1 MTRRKLTIPSREDLT
16 HEQVLHHYHYN
27 PVTGVFKRIVE
38 YDSWCNPMSCDKVI
52 TAFNNRG
59 YYWDRLFNLNFLA
72 HRLIWLYMTGEHP
85 ANEVDHINGNRK
97 DNRWCNLRA
106 VTAFEN
112 SRNQGERK
120 DNTSGCRGVTYRKS
134 GRGLKRWVA
143 RISHKGTRYLLGYFE
158 TFEEAV
164 NVRKQAEIELG
175 YHENHAKRS
184 SWEK

>member
-1 MTRRKLTIPSREDLT
+1 MTLPSREHLT
-16 HEQVLHHYHYN
+16 HEQVLHHYHYD
-27 PVTGVFKRIVE
+27 PLTGVMTRIIE
-38 YDSWCNPMSCDKVI
+38 YNGWCKPVSCCKPIVSS
-52 TAFNNRG
+52 NNRG
-59 YYWDRLFNLNFLA
+59 YFWDRLFNLNFLT

-85 ANEVDHINGNRK
+85 ENEIDHINGIRK
-97 DNRWCNLRA
+97 DNRWCNLRS
-106 VTAFEN
+106 VTAFDN
-112 SRNQGERK
+112 ARNQGERK

-143 RISHKGTRYLLGYFE
+143 RISHMGVRHMLGYFE

-164 NVRKQAEIELG
+164 KVRKQAEIDFE